1 MERAADRA
9 TVLVVDDDLLHRELV
24 RAALSDMCAVVEAD
38 CAEAALLAVQHHA
51 VDLVV
56 LDVVMPGDSGIE
68 ACRGIKAITGGR
80 VPVLFVSALQDREH
94 RLAGLSAGADDF
106 LTKPFDRTELRLR
119 VDMFLRLRA
128 QARTI
133 REQLDALQRLDALKD
148 DLASLLIHDL
158 KHPLAGVFAW
168 LAIARTSAPAE
179 IAGDLDQALTAAARV
194 RDAIND
200 LLQIRAFEQGRLVPA
215 VKELALDALV
225 ADVVET
231 HQAVA
236 QGREITLARQ
246 LEATTVAI
254 DAQLLRRALD
264 NLIANAIKYA
274 PVASTIDVV
283 VRGGDTEV
291 LIEVCD
297 RGPGVPAERRADLF
311 TKFGALDPS
320 TLRSRRG
327 FGLGLY
333 LVQLVAEAHGGRT
346 GVRDRDGGGAVFE
359 IVLPVAAPAP
369 A

>member
-1 MERAADRA
+1 MERTTDRA
-9 TVLVVDDDLLHRELV
+9 TILVVDDDLLHRELV
-24 RAALSDMCAVVEAD
+24 RAALADMCAVVEAD
-38 CAEAALLAVQHHA
+38 CADAALRAVQRHA

-68 ACRGIKAITGGR
+68 ACRAIKALTNGR

-168 LAIARTSAPAE
+168 LAIARSSAPPE
-179 IAGDLDQALTAAARV
+179 IADDLDQALSAAARV

-200 LLQIRAFEQGRLVPA
+200 LLQIRAFEQGRLVP
-215 VKELALDALV
+215 VSKDLALHELV
-225 ADVVET
+225 ADVVST
-231 HQAVA
+231 HQGVA
-236 QGREITLARQ
+236 QGREVTLAVQ
-246 LEATTVAI
+246 TTPTTFAG

-264 NLIANAIKYA
+264 NLLANAIKYA

-283 VRGGDTEV
+283 VRHDGADV
-291 LIEVCD
+291 VIEVCD
-297 RGPGVPAERRADLF
+297 RGPGVPVDRRADLF
-311 TKFGALDPS
+311 TKFGALDPAS
-320 TLRSRRG
+320 LRTRRG

-346 GVRDRDGGGAVFE
+346 GVRDRPQGGAIFE
-359 IVLPVAAPAP
+359 IVVPATSAAG
-369 A
+369 